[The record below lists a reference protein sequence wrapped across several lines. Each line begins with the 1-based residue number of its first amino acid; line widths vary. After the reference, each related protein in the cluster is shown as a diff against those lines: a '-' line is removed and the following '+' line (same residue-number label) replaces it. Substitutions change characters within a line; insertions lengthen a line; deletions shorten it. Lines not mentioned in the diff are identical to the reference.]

1 MKAFITATST
11 FGAQG
16 RGRENVTPGSVP
28 DQALAGGLTMRGLR
42 PLSRTARLAMVVAA
56 QVFPPGSPTR
66 DDDGVVLGSAWSS
79 VGPLAAFVQVAAE
92 HGPDQVFPMA
102 FPNTVVS
109 VHAGYV
115 AALLGCRG
123 PALSV
128 CGEHAGFESLI
139 EALSLLEHR
148 RAERV
153 LAIAAEAAES
163 VVTAARPSA
172 GEAAAALRIAATPEA
187 ECVSVVTG
195 VWAAPCPK
203 GLPLDVRRD
212 ALDAD
217 DPQALDLGAVSGML
231 SVLRGLDEVTAS
243 GRPVVVLG
251 RSGVRGVAAVRIEQV

>member
-16 RGRENVTPGSVP
+16 VGQENVTAGSVP
-28 DQALAGGLTMRGLR
+28 DVTLAGALTMRGLR

-56 QVFPPGSPTR
+56 QVLPPGSPTR

-79 VGPLAAFVQVAAE
+79 VGPLATFVQVAAE

-115 AALLGCRG
+115 ATLLGCRG

-128 CGEHAGFESLI
+128 CGEHAGFEAVV
-139 EALSLLEHR
+139 EGLSLLENR

-163 VVTAARPSA
+163 VVTAARPEA
-172 GEAAAALRIAATPEA
+172 GEAAAALRIAATPES

-195 VWAAPCPK
+195 VWAAPTPN
-203 GLPLDVRRD
+203 GLPVDVRRD
-212 ALDAD
+212 ARDAD
-217 DPQALDLGAVSGML
+217 DRRGLDLGAVSGML
-231 SVLRGLDEVTAS
+231 AVLRGLDEVAAS

-251 RSGVRGVAAVRIEQV
+251 RSGVRGVAAVRLEPV